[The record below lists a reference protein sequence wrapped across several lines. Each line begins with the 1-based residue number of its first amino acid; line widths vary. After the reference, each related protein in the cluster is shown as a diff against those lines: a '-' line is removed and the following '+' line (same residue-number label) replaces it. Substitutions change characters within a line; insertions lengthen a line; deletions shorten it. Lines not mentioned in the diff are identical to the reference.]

1 MCFLLLPVHDHNPPQ
16 TAVAA
21 IPRAKEENKSLK
33 TAFTLTLF
41 LASSVTNF
49 SKDGRPEDS
58 QHNNRIRKREW
69 GDSEHVAEM
78 CNNGSWMMTKRTN
91 TRGEKCR
98 IASLAKTHTEDLRA
112 TFLTQVYI
120 DLYICGESLC
130 LGKGYFGC
138 GSKKTLEHSTSD
150 NFLSIAPSMFNENST
165 HTNLKSHTSQIN
177 IEWNGSRQKN
187 HQKMCIDV
195 HCMSQILTHNIW
207 KSSGTGKPHVIHWT

>member
-1 MCFLLLPVHDHNPPQ
+1 
-16 TAVAA
+16 
-21 IPRAKEENKSLK
+21 
-33 TAFTLTLF
+33 
-41 LASSVTNF
+41 VTNF

-91 TRGEKCR
+91 ARGEKCR

-130 LGKGYFGC
+130 LGKGYSGV
-138 GSKKTLEHSTSD
+138 GQKKPSNTQRLTIFLVLPHPCLMKIRPIPIWNHIPARST
-150 NFLSIAPSMFNENST
+150 
-165 HTNLKSHTSQIN
+165 
-177 IEWNGSRQKN
+177 
-187 HQKMCIDV
+187 
-195 HCMSQILTHNIW
+195 
-207 KSSGTGKPHVIHWT
+207 